1 MAVRHGYGKIA
12 GTDALVFA
20 YDTGDTRNSYKGKPT
35 TNKLKNLSQNY
46 SPQNE
51 TYFKVSYGTDTVNIP
66 KLGTRTITYCDIYN
80 DYNGGSGACC
90 PNPFSYGTNISV
102 SPSTTYMYQIIY
114 KTTTGYANSNYM
126 YRYEYSTSGYV
137 TEAGVWSNTREE
149 DLGDG
154 WKHAWGSFTTNA
166 ATNSHINAYLFHYEY
181 ATQNRIQIAGVMLT
195 EGSEVIPPNQ
205 FIGFEQ
211 TRSATQGLLDLTG
224 NNSIDLSNVSFDSN
238 AQMTF
243 DGTNDYIAAG
253 TSTDFYFDTGD
264 FTLEAVFTPI
274 DNGNAWTGVVN
285 KGGSGAPGFAMSYY
299 ANGNGTMTLYMD
311 IDAPDNTHYSSGLLT
326 SGNTYHIV
334 MVYDRDSAGYVYN
347 NGTLT
352 HTHTELTSQNQSVN
366 FGRNLRLGTY
376 DGTQWFMDGEIHIV
390 KIYNRAL
397 TADEVRNNYRHYKT
411 RFSI

>member
-20 YDTGDTRNSYKGKPT
+20 YDTGDTRNSYKGEPT
-35 TNKLKNLSQNY
+35 TNLATLDLSSTKWY
-46 SPQNE
+46 SEGGTKVLQSE
-51 TYFKVSYGTDTVNIP
+51 TLDGYPVYQFRSSGSLIYISPIAFNQLTATSNDVTLSAYFKNVGTTAQTVNVFLANDFGTDSNGDPNNRSIP
-66 KLGTRTITYCDIYN
+66 ADGKWYRESWTRYAAANTYN
-80 DYNGGSGACC
+80 QVEFRT
-90 PNPFSYGTNISV
+90 FSDTLLISKPQV
-102 SPSTTYMYQIIY
+102 EY
-114 KTTTGYANSNYM
+114 K
-126 YRYEYSTSGYV
+126 
-137 TEAGVWSNTREE
+137 
-149 DLGDG
+149 
-154 WKHAWGSFTTNA
+154 KHATPP
-166 ATNSHINAYLFHYEY
+166 
-181 ATQNRIQIAGVMLT
+181 V
-195 EGSEVIPPNQ
+195 EG
-205 FIGFEQ
+205 

-224 NNSIDLSNVSFDSN
+224 NTSIDLSNVSFDSN

-253 TSTDFYFDTGD
+253 TSTDFYFGTGD

-352 HTHTELTSQNQSVN
+352 HTHTELTNQNQSVN

-376 DGTQWFMDGEIHIV
+376 DGAQWFMDGEMHIV